1 MYVQS
6 LACWVVRRA
15 QITGSPHTSTS
26 PPSPGASST
35 PTGDR
40 RSLRLLGWRLRPSRF
55 TVIIDAVLVKLADL
69 TVDVLV
75 RDVLID
81 VRVRIL
87 LVFDVFVCHVFVRDV
102 FVRDVLVRDVLV
114 RGVLVQVDVAAI
126 IYICTAHLVVRQ
138 IIVNV

>member
-102 FVRDVLVRDVLV
+102 LVRDVLV

-138 IIVNV
+138 IIV